1 MSYGTMG
8 GGCLVSREA
17 RSEGRSRSE
26 NGSWEVARMREA
38 VRTVIK
44 QLVESQIEAMS

>member
-1 MSYGTMG
+1 MG
-8 GGCLVSREA
+8 EGCLVSREA
-17 RSEGRSRSE
+17 QSEGRGRNE
-26 NGSWEVARMREA
+26 NGNWKVVRMREA